1 MARLECKTKEYLHD
15 ASGVERCCE
24 RCHKGQYVRTDCGKS
39 TKTECETC
47 QHEYYTA
54 ELNSLK
60 KCLPCR
66 VCHSSNN
73 QRVWSECEA
82 SRDRQ
87 CVCVTGFYCT
97 DDGCEHC
104 LPVTLCPLGSGVVN
118 EATPHNDTVC
128 APCLPG
134 TYNNISDAITRCQTH
149 TRCGDLGRE
158 VKSAGTET
166 TDAVCDVI
174 SRCPSLSGCPWIL
187 PTSLWAGL
195 VVTSLLIIILI
206 CIYWRAKRQ
215 SYMPANSSGPGIP
228 VEPATPSFASAELKF
243 PTECNSHWSLDQ
255 KGTEPLFINT
265 AVIQVNGCTS
275 DCEVESNSATITMT
289 ASERFSQS
297 DHSNGMRGNYIRPSR
312 YLSEPQEDEWPG
324 T

>member
-1 MARLECKTKEYLHD
+1 MTGLGCKTEEYLHD
-15 ASGVERCCE
+15 ASGVEMCCE
-24 RCHKGQYVRTDCGKS
+24 RCRKGQYVRTDCGKS

-60 KCLPCR
+60 QCLPCR
-66 VCHSSNN
+66 LCHSSSN
-73 QRVWSECEA
+73 QKVLKECEV
-82 SRDRQ
+82 SSDRQ
-87 CVCVTGFYCT
+87 CVCKTGFYCT

-104 LPVTLCPLGSGVVN
+104 LPVTLCPLGSGVLN
-118 EATPHNDTVC
+118 QANPQNDTVC

-134 TYNNISDAITRCQTH
+134 TYNSVNDAITHCQSH
-149 TRCGDLGRE
+149 TRCGDLERE

-166 TDAVCDVI
+166 TDAVCGAFI
-174 SRCPSLSGCPWIL
+174 SRCHWIL

-206 CIYWRAKRQ
+206 YIYWRAKDQ

-228 VEPATPSFASAELKF
+228 VEPAPPSFAPAELKF
-243 PTECNSHWSLDQ
+243 PSECNSHWSLDQ
-255 KGTEPLFINT
+255 KATEPLFINT
-265 AVIQVNGCTS
+265 AVIQVNGYTS
-275 DCEVESNSATITMT
+275 DCEVEADGTTITMT
-289 ASERFSQS
+289 TSEQFSQS
-297 DHSNGMRGNYIRPSR
+297 DHSNGMRGNDIRLSR

>member
-1 MARLECKTKEYLHD
+1 MARLECKTEEYLHD

-87 CVCVTGFYCT
+87 
-97 DDGCEHC
+97 
-104 LPVTLCPLGSGVVN
+104 S
-118 EATPHNDTVC
+118 TPHNDTVC

-166 TDAVCDVI
+166 TDAVCDAISI
-174 SRCPSLSGCPWIL
+174 SRCHWIL

-228 VEPATPSFASAELKF
+228 VEPAPPSFAPAELKF

-255 KGTEPLFINT
+255 KCTEPLFINT

>member
-1 MARLECKTKEYLHD
+1 MAVLECKTEEYLHD
-15 ASGVERCCE
+15 ASGVKRCCE
-24 RCHKGQYVRTDCGKS
+24 RCRKGQYVRTDCGKS

-54 ELNSLK
+54 ELNFLK
-60 KCLPCR
+60 QCLPCR
-66 VCHSSNN
+66 VCYSSSN
-73 QRVWSECEA
+73 QKVLRECEA
-82 SRDRQ
+82 SSDRQ
-87 CVCVTGFYCT
+87 CVCKTGFYCT

-104 LPVTLCPLGSGVVN
+104 LPVTLCPLGLGVVN
-118 EATPHNDTVC
+118 QANPQNDTVC
-128 APCLPG
+128 APCQPG
-134 TYNNISDAITRCQTH
+134 TYNSVNDAITHCQSH

-166 TDAVCDVI
+166 TDAVCGAFI
-174 SRCPSLSGCPWIL
+174 SRCHWIL

-195 VVTSLLIIILI
+195 VVTSLIIILI

-228 VEPATPSFASAELKF
+228 VEPAPPSFAPAELKF

-255 KGTEPLFINT
+255 KATEPLFINT
-265 AVIQVNGCTS
+265 AVIQVNGYTS
-275 DCEVESNSATITMT
+275 DCEVEADGATITMT
-289 ASERFSQS
+289 TSEQFSQS
-297 DHSNGMRGNYIRPSR
+297 DHNNGMRGNDIRPSR

>member
-1 MARLECKTKEYLHD
+1 MAGLGCKTEEYLHD
-15 ASGVERCCE
+15 ASGVKRCCE
-24 RCHKGQYVRTDCGKS
+24 RCRKGQYVRTDCGKS

-54 ELNSLK
+54 ELNFLK
-60 KCLPCR
+60 QCLPCR
-66 VCHSSNN
+66 VCYS
-73 QRVWSECEA
+73 
-82 SRDRQ
+82 
-87 CVCVTGFYCT
+87 T
-97 DDGCEHC
+97 
-104 LPVTLCPLGSGVVN
+104 TLQ
-118 EATPHNDTVC
+118 NDTVC

-134 TYNNISDAITRCQTH
+134 TYNSVNDAITHCQSH
-149 TRCGDLGRE
+149 TRCGDLGKE

-166 TDAVCDVI
+166 TDAVCGAFI
-174 SRCPSLSGCPWIL
+174 SRCHWIL

-195 VVTSLLIIILI
+195 VVTSLIIILI

-228 VEPATPSFASAELKF
+228 VEPAPPSFAPAELKF

-255 KGTEPLFINT
+255 KATEPLFINT
-265 AVIQVNGCTS
+265 AVIQVNGYTS
-275 DCEVESNSATITMT
+275 DCEVEADGTTITMT
-289 ASERFSQS
+289 TSERFSQS
-297 DHSNGMRGNYIRPSR
+297 DHSNGMRGNDIRPSR